1 MIKGFISYKSSKIAF
16 VIENFRME
24 LFSENN
30 NLLDSFINEYRLE
43 QEFILYGRYFGLG
56 MQGQKI
62 TFLVEY
68 ILGNTCYLRCY
79 LINSIGSDSIFDT
92 IGFQS
97 LFLDD
102 VFRYKYN
109 FIDKSRAGENLSVKS
124 QSVYKFNFSMN
135 NRQYGLEYRIGQDTR
150 LGLLEDFDK
159 RGELLVSLHTNEIQ
173 EYNDITIVLYRF
185 AMFMISRADVPF
197 KEIILYKNGIKNGWF
212 YCPLVCE
219 SASSFKEVAFGDF
232 DVMKYIPKILNNISL
247 DAGNEIKNS
256 IPLGH
261 LKSHE
266 LLFSPQRFIE
276 QVISFEYLFDKLD
289 RKRARS
295 RGVTLKEE
303 LKIMFDKFPQLL
315 NNTNITSEMASEKIK
330 ETRRVITHGYSYYY
344 DFMDDSKLQFLI
356 LRFDEL
362 ILKMSLT
369 WMGFTDEEIKDY
381 PLAY

>member
-56 MQGQKI
+56 KKKKKI

-315 NNTNITSEMASEKIK
+315 NKTNITSEMASEKIK
-330 ETRRVITHGYSYYY
+330 EIRRVITHGYSYYY

>member
-43 QEFILYGRYFGLG
+43 QEFILYGRYFGIG

-62 TFLVEY
+62 TFFVEY
-68 ILGNTCYLRCY
+68 ILGSTCYLRCY

-109 FIDKSRAGENLSVKS
+109 YIDKSRAGENLSVKS

-261 LKSHE
+261 LKNHE

-295 RGVTLKEE
+295 HGVTLKEE

-330 ETRRVITHGYSYYY
+330 EIRRVITHGYSYYY
-344 DFMDDSKLQFLI
+344 GFMNDSKLQFLI
-356 LRFDEL
+356 IRFDEL

-369 WMGFTDEEIKDY
+369 WIGFTDEEIKDY

>member
-30 NLLDSFINEYRLE
+30 NSLDSFINEYRLE
-43 QEFILYGRYFGLG
+43 QEFILCGQCFRFGT
-56 MQGQKI
+56 QGQTI
-62 TFLVEY
+62 NFLVEY
-68 ILGNTCYLRCY
+68 MLGSTCYLRCY

-109 FIDKSRAGENLSVKS
+109 YIDKSRAGENLSVKS

-232 DVMKYIPKILNNISL
+232 DVMKYTPKILNNISL

-261 LKSHE
+261 LKNHE

-295 RGVTLKEE
+295 HGVTLKEE

-330 ETRRVITHGYSYYY
+330 EIRRVITHGYSYYY

-362 ILKMSLT
+362 VLKMSLT
-369 WMGFTDEEIKDY
+369 WIGFTDEEIKDY

>member
-303 LKIMFDKFPQLL
+303 LKILFDKFPQLL
-315 NNTNITSEMASEKIK
+315 NNTIITSEMASEKIK

>member
-30 NLLDSFINEYRLE
+30 NSLDSFINEYRLE
-43 QEFILYGRYFGLG
+43 QEFILCGQCFRFGT
-56 MQGQKI
+56 QGQTI
-62 TFLVEY
+62 NFLVEY
-68 ILGNTCYLRCY
+68 MLGSTCYLRCY

-109 FIDKSRAGENLSVKS
+109 YIDKSRAGENLSVKS

-261 LKSHE
+261 LKNHE

-295 RGVTLKEE
+295 HGVTLKEE

-330 ETRRVITHGYSYYY
+330 EIRRVITHGYSYYY

-362 ILKMSLT
+362 VLKMSLT
-369 WMGFTDEEIKDY
+369 WIGFTDEEIKDY

>member
-1 MIKGFISYKSSKIAF
+1 MIKGFISYKSGKIAF

-30 NLLDSFINEYRLE
+30 NSLDSFINEYRLE
-43 QEFILYGRYFGLG
+43 QEFILCGQCFRFGT
-56 MQGQKI
+56 QGQTI
-62 TFLVEY
+62 NFLVEY
-68 ILGNTCYLRCY
+68 MLGSTCYLRCY

-109 FIDKSRAGENLSVKS
+109 YIDKSRAGENLSVKS

-261 LKSHE
+261 LKNHE

-295 RGVTLKEE
+295 HGVTLKEE

-330 ETRRVITHGYSYYY
+330 EIRRVITHGYSYYY

-362 ILKMSLT
+362 VLKMSLT
-369 WMGFTDEEIKDY
+369 WIGFTDEEIKDY

>member
-43 QEFILYGRYFGLG
+43 HEFILCGQCFGLG
-56 MQGQKI
+56 TQGQTI

-68 ILGNTCYLRCY
+68 ILGSTCYLRCY
-79 LINSIGSDSIFDT
+79 HINMVGSENEFDT

-97 LFLDD
+97 RFLDD

-109 FIDKSRAGENLSVKS
+109 YIDKSRAGENLSVKS
-124 QSVYKFNFSMN
+124 QCVYKFNFSMN
-135 NRQYGLEYRIGQDTR
+135 NRQYGLEYRVGQDTR

-197 KEIILYKNGIKNGWF
+197 KEIILYKNGIKHGWF
-212 YCPLVCE
+212 YCPLISE
-219 SASSFKEVAFGDF
+219 SASSFKDFAFRNF
-232 DVMKYIPKILNNISL
+232 DVMKYTPKILNNISL

-315 NNTNITSEMASEKIK
+315 NKTNITSEMASEKIK
-330 ETRRVITHGYSYYY
+330 EIRRVIAHGYSYYY

-356 LRFDEL
+356 LRLDQL

-369 WMGFTDEEIKDY
+369 WVGFTDEEINDY
-381 PLAY
+381 PIAH

>member
-1 MIKGFISYKSSKIAF
+1 
-16 VIENFRME
+16 
-24 LFSENN
+24 
-30 NLLDSFINEYRLE
+30 
-43 QEFILYGRYFGLG
+43 
-56 MQGQKI
+56 
-62 TFLVEY
+62 
-68 ILGNTCYLRCY
+68 
-79 LINSIGSDSIFDT
+79 
-92 IGFQS
+92 
-97 LFLDD
+97 
-102 VFRYKYN
+102 
-109 FIDKSRAGENLSVKS
+109 
-124 QSVYKFNFSMN
+124 
-135 NRQYGLEYRIGQDTR
+135 
-150 LGLLEDFDK
+150 
-159 RGELLVSLHTNEIQ
+159 
-173 EYNDITIVLYRF
+173 
-185 AMFMISRADVPF
+185 MISRADVPF

-261 LKSHE
+261 LKNHE

-295 RGVTLKEE
+295 HGVTLKEE

-330 ETRRVITHGYSYYY
+330 EIRRVITHGYSYYY

-362 ILKMSLT
+362 VLKMSLT
-369 WMGFTDEEIKDY
+369 WIGFTDEEIKDY

>member
-43 QEFILYGRYFGLG
+43 QEFILYGRYFGIG

-62 TFLVEY
+62 TFFVKY
-68 ILGNTCYLRCY
+68 ILGSTCYLRCY
-79 LINSIGSDSIFDT
+79 HINMIGSENEFDT

-97 LFLDD
+97 RFLDD

-109 FIDKSRAGENLSVKS
+109 YIDKSRAGENLSVKS
-124 QSVYKFNFSMN
+124 QCVYKFNFSMN
-135 NRQYGLEYRIGQDTR
+135 NRQYGLEYRVGQDTR

-185 AMFMISRADVPF
+185 AMFMISCADVPF
-197 KEIILYKNGIKNGWF
+197 KEIILYKNGMKNGWF
-212 YCPLVCE
+212 YCPLVSE
-219 SASSFKEVAFGDF
+219 SASSFKDVAFGKF
-232 DVMKYIPKILNNISL
+232 DVMKYTPKILNNISL

-315 NNTNITSEMASEKIK
+315 NKTNITSEMASKKIK
-330 ETRRVITHGYSYYY
+330 EIRRVITHGYSYYY

-362 ILKMSLT
+362 ILKMSL
-369 WMGFTDEEIKDY
+369 
-381 PLAY
+381 

>member
-30 NLLDSFINEYRLE
+30 NSLDSFISEYRLE
-43 QEFILYGRYFGLG
+43 QEFILCGQCFRFGT
-56 MQGQKI
+56 QGQTI
-62 TFLVEY
+62 NFLVEY
-68 ILGNTCYLRCY
+68 MLGSTCYLRCY

-315 NNTNITSEMASEKIK
+315 NKTNITSEMASEKIK
-330 ETRRVITHGYSYYY
+330 EIRRVITHGYSYYY

>member
-30 NLLDSFINEYRLE
+30 NSLDSFINEYRLE
-43 QEFILYGRYFGLG
+43 QEFILCGQCFRFGT
-56 MQGQKI
+56 QGQTI
-62 TFLVEY
+62 NFLVEY
-68 ILGNTCYLRCY
+68 MLGSTCYLRCY

-109 FIDKSRAGENLSVKS
+109 YIDKSRAGENLSVKS

-219 SASSFKEVAFGDF
+219 SASSFKEVAFADF

-330 ETRRVITHGYSYYY
+330 EIRRVITHGYSYYY
-344 DFMDDSKLQFLI
+344 DFMDDAKLQFLI

-369 WMGFTDEEIKDY
+369 WIGFTEDY

>member
-43 QEFILYGRYFGLG
+43 HEFILCGQCFGLG
-56 MQGQKI
+56 TQGQTI

-68 ILGNTCYLRCY
+68 ILGSTCYLRCY

-109 FIDKSRAGENLSVKS
+109 YIDKSRAGENLSVKS

-315 NNTNITSEMASEKIK
+315 NNTNITSEMASKKIK

>member
-43 QEFILYGRYFGLG
+43 QEFILYGRYFGIG

-62 TFLVEY
+62 TFFVEY

-219 SASSFKEVAFGDF
+219 SASSFKEIAFGDF

-330 ETRRVITHGYSYYY
+330 EIRRVITHGYSYYY

-369 WMGFTDEEIKDY
+369 WIGFTDEEIKDY

>member
-30 NLLDSFINEYRLE
+30 NSLNSFINEYRLE
-43 QEFILYGRYFGLG
+43 QEFILCGQCFRFGT
-56 MQGQKI
+56 QGQTI
-62 TFLVEY
+62 NFLVEY
-68 ILGNTCYLRCY
+68 MLGSTCYLRCY

-109 FIDKSRAGENLSVKS
+109 YIDKSRAGENLSVKS
-124 QSVYKFNFSMN
+124 QSVYKFNISMN

-330 ETRRVITHGYSYYY
+330 EIRRVITHGYSYYY
-344 DFMDDSKLQFLI
+344 DFMDDSKLKFLI

-369 WMGFTDEEIKDY
+369 WIGFTDEEIKDY